1 MKDKNLSVETYRKTY
16 FKTSVSLWMF
26 LLPLSQ
32 IIVTDMG
39 SYAKNNLA
47 RVSGVTQW
55 MKVLIA

>member
-39 SYAKNNLA
+39 SYTKNNLA
-47 RVSGVTQW
+47 RVSEVAQW

>member
-16 FKTSVSLWMF
+16 FKPLCLWMF

-32 IIVTDMG
+32 IIVTDME
-39 SYAKNNLA
+39 SYTKNNLA
-47 RVSGVTQW
+47 RVSEVAQW

>member
-39 SYAKNNLA
+39 SYTKNNLA

>member
-39 SYAKNNLA
+39 SYTKNNLA
-47 RVSGVTQW
+47 SISEITQW

>member
-32 IIVTDMG
+32 IIVTDME
-39 SYAKNNLA
+39 SYTKNNLA
-47 RVSGVTQW
+47 RVSEVAQW